1 MKANQRVAIPLPRSE
16 RVRIGGLVLLL
27 LAGGRSPVFGQSQD
41 PRFAAIVQAGDSA
54 WREGR
59 FPDAR
64 VRYLEAWQADSGG
77 SSRVVFRLATLHA
90 WDGHLSLAIPLYR
103 RYSLL
108 EPRDE
113 EGRIALARALAW
125 NGETAQALA
134 VYDSILGR
142 DRTYRDAVLGAAQ
155 ALAWA
160 GRFPAALARYDQWLA
175 SEPTDVEAA
184 LARAQTLAW
193 AGQLAR
199 AEREYAMI
207 AARGERVE
215 AEKGVA
221 VVAAWRGD
229 LGRSERLWRR
239 ITTRVPKDAE
249 GWVGLARVL
258 RWSGRSIGAR
268 HALNQ
273 ALAADPRNS
282 EAAEQLRW
290 VRADLAPAVEPMVT
304 GSWDSDR
311 NRSLVLGTAAR
322 IWIGPVQAG
331 VFASERWAE
340 LAAATGTSTTGR
352 VSLRFPVGTAI
363 GLVGDVGAIRV
374 RAEQGALV
382 KTRELVTG
390 SIAGTARLGSWLS
403 LGANARRAGFDE
415 TAPMML
421 SGVDVTSVGAEAEA
435 RLGTRLGLA
444 GGGDLGRLEGGSVPN
459 RRRIGFASLRWRPRR
474 SVALTVAGRALG
486 YDESPRDGYFA
497 PARFRHGELGVR
509 WTRGRDLGWNVSL
522 DAGLGA
528 QQVGFSTGNSTKGTQ
543 RFAAGIGY
551 RPAPGFEVAADY
563 SFSNVAATGA
573 GPTGGGSIYRAEQIT
588 VRGKLLLR
596 D

>member
-1 MKANQRVAIPLPRSE
+1 M
-16 RVRIGGLVLLL
+16 
-27 LAGGRSPVFGQSQD
+27 AGGRSRVFGQSQD
-41 PRFAAIVQAGDSA
+41 PRYQAIVQAGDSA

-64 VRYLEAWQADSGG
+64 ARYLEAWQADSAG
-77 SSRVVFRLATLHA
+77 SSRVVFRLATLQA
-90 WDGHLSLAIPLYR
+90 WDGHLPQAIALYR

-113 EGRIALARALAW
+113 EGRLALAKALAW
-125 NGETAQALA
+125 NGETARAVA
-134 VYDSILGR
+134 VYDSVLGR
-142 DRTYRDAVLGAAQ
+142 DATYRDAALGAAQ

-160 GRFPAALARYDQWLA
+160 GRFPAALARYDRWLA
-175 SEPTDVEAA
+175 AEPKDVEAE
-184 LARAQTLAW
+184 LARARTLAW
-193 AGQLAR
+193 AGQLAK
-199 AEREYAMI
+199 AEREYAAI

-229 LGRSERLWRR
+229 LGRSEMLWRR
-239 ITTRVPKDAE
+239 ITARVPKDAE
-249 GWVGLARVL
+249 GWVGLAQVL
-258 RWSGRSIGAR
+258 RWSGRPIGAR
-268 HALNQ
+268 EALHQ
-273 ALAADPRNS
+273 ALAADPGNS
-282 EAAEQLRW
+282 DAAEQLRW
-290 VRADLAPAVEPMVT
+290 VRADLAPSIEPMVS
-304 GSWDSDR
+304 GSWDSDQ
-311 NRSLVLGTAAR
+311 NRSLVVGAAGR
-322 IWIGPVQAG
+322 TWVGPVQAS

-340 LAAATGTSTTGR
+340 LAPATGTSTTGR
-352 VSLRFPVGTAI
+352 VSLRLPIGAAI
-363 GLVGDVGAIRV
+363 GLVGDVGAMRIRG
-374 RAEQGALV
+374 EQGALV

-403 LGANARRAGFDE
+403 VGANARRTGFDE

-421 SGVDVTSVGAEAEA
+421 SGVDVSSIGAEAEV
-435 RLGTRLGLA
+435 RLGSRVGLA
-444 GGGDLGRLEGGSVPN
+444 GGGDFGRLEGGSVPN
-459 RRRIGFASLRWRPRR
+459 RRRVGFASLRWRPRR
-474 SVALTVAGRALG
+474 NLAVTVAGRALG

-497 PARFRHGELGVR
+497 PARFRHGELGLR
-509 WTRGRDLGWNVSL
+509 WSRGRDLGWNVSL

-543 RFAAGIGY
+543 RIAAGIGY

-573 GPTGGGSIYRAEQIT
+573 GPTGGGSIYRAEGLT